1 MSKNKMFVYLNRS
14 SLSCDVLFVDS
25 GEVVNMLFSC
35 AFLQLGLLDAT
46 RSAYQKYTDG
56 GRQKID

>member
-25 GEVVNMLFSC
+25 GEVVNMLFY
-35 AFLQLGLLDAT
+35 LGIRIARCLDH
-46 RSAYQKYTDG
+46 SL
-56 GRQKID
+56 ILN